1 MICWIFYWIFKLILG
16 VALCAFG
23 YTLGYTDGCC
33 ETFERQAIEYIKKHA
48 PEAYEELRERK
59 KRIKLSEEEKEICR
73 KYSARDE
80 EGFVHC
86 KECPLL
92 IPDIP
97 TMCKA
102 VATEEEWE
110 KWKHDSH

>member
-1 MICWIFYWIFKLILG
+1 M
-16 VALCAFG
+16 
-23 YTLGYTDGCC
+23 
-33 ETFERQAIEYIKKHA
+33 
-48 PEAYEELRERK
+48 
-59 KRIKLSEEEKEICR
+59 KLSEEEEKICQ

-92 IPDIP
+92 IQDIP

-110 KWKHDSH
+110 KWKDDND